1 MRNSSRGHTRQCRAA
16 ENAIAVG
23 VRRLQMEAQ
32 EEDHEQRSAHGKR
45 QIVNLING
53 VLHVEGT
60 KGATPPPLIIADK
73 CIARASPPTFL
84 QSINPINTL
93 VPNRLFQQLSASLS
107 PSAFHVPAPLPP
119 WVLQA
124 FLASFTDSLQAP
136 PGSPTQPIRHG
147 Q

>member
-45 QIVNLING
+45 QIVNLTNG

-73 CIARASPPTFL
+73 YIARASPPTFL
-84 QSINPINTL
+84 QSINPINWCLQHCTVEGPATARMSIL
-93 VPNRLFQQLSASLS
+93 VKSRFRLPITRAQRIERRGDT
-107 PSAFHVPAPLPP
+107 PS
-119 WVLQA
+119 
-124 FLASFTDSLQAP
+124 
-136 PGSPTQPIRHG
+136 
-147 Q
+147 